1 MSADHPAPLD
11 VTIRPAGAADRAQIA
26 ALKPSQADVSIERRL
41 RETRSGESV
50 YLVAIDGDRVV
61 GHVFLRLYGNP
72 SDPNA
77 PVIEDLYIH
86 AGFRGRGIGTA
97 LLVRCEAIAREGGY
111 PAIQLSVGVQNE
123 GAQRLYTRFGYVA
136 TGRPVYIGGVYEGMP
151 ERVMD
156 LKKTFAV
163 NDRKGPSSND

>member
-1 MSADHPAPLD
+1 MSVDEPARRN
-11 VTIRPAGAADRAQIA
+11 VTIRPAGAADRAQIV

-50 YLVAIDGDRVV
+50 YLVAIYGDRVV

-72 SDPNA
+72 RDPNA
-77 PVIEDLYIH
+77 PVVEALYIQH
-86 AGFRGRGIGTA
+86 DFRSRGIGTA
-97 LLVRCEAIAREGGY
+97 LQHAFETVAREGGY

-123 GAQRLYTRFGYVA
+123 GAQRLYARYGYTN
-136 TGRPVYIGGVYEGMP
+136 TGRAPYIGGVYNGMP

-156 LKKTFAV
+156 LKKSLDV
-163 NDRKGPSSND
+163 DNRKGTHSHG